1 MDYIALFGYLLV
13 IPITLISI
21 LVSFHLYNKYSLKFY
36 QTFAY
41 SIICFNLYGLLAFFG
56 NYLTEIILHHQPVE
70 ISIKSKFAL
79 IFNFMSMPFLLLFL
93 FFNMVLFRD
102 IFSKTLS
109 PNLKRISLIT
119 GLILAILP
127 TFGYVDF
134 FRQNSSILTEMIS
147 MVLKI
152 LITLILLS
160 SISQGFF
167 YLKDIKD
174 PQHRRILLIFTLLF
188 MGIFSFLCLNIILI
202 SGLLS
207 KISVL
212 LPWGLIL
219 LIFMVKKMNEF
230 YLLQPNSLKKSK
242 SLEKAYRKYQIT
254 MREQGIITLICRGKT
269 NREIENALFISLQTV
284 KNNIYN
290 IFKKLK
296 VKNRIELIN
305 FIRVQTSSE
314 KIGPDNI

>member
-1 MDYIALFGYLLV
+1 MDYITLFGYILV

-21 LVSFHLYNKYSLKFY
+21 LVAFHLYNKYSLKFY
-36 QTFAY
+36 QTFAF

-56 NYLTEIILHHQPVE
+56 NYLTEIILHHQSVE

-93 FFNMVLFRD
+93 FFIMVLFRD

-134 FRQNSSILTEMIS
+134 FRQNSSILAEMIS
-147 MVLKI
+147 MVLNI

-269 NREIENALFISLQTV
+269 
-284 KNNIYN
+284 
-290 IFKKLK
+290 
-296 VKNRIELIN
+296 
-305 FIRVQTSSE
+305 
-314 KIGPDNI
+314 